1 MVKNIH
7 ELLEETERLKMENA
21 SLHQKLEEAKEAID
35 AIKSGTVDALVIAD
49 KKDIKVLTETTA
61 DKTYRILIEKMHE
74 GAVTIN
80 EEGTILYCNAC
91 FANMVNLPLQK
102 VTGTKL
108 ESFIGENYSDQI
120 HHLLTQGA
128 ENVFKKEV
136 YLHAVTGTTL
146 PVLLTANTFL
156 LNNALVLSIILT
168 DLTIQKK
175 NEEELKLKTTE
186 LEKKNKELIFQ
197 NEEKERCTIE
207 LMLANKELRFQ
218 SGEKEKRSAELILA
232 NIELLFQNEEKE
244 KRAAELLIANKELE
258 AFNYISSH
266 DLQEPL
272 RKIQTFSNRI
282 LTNEYAALSDTAKED
297 FKRIQGAAKRM
308 QAFIEDLLSYSHTNV
323 SERNLENADLYKI
336 IEEVKRDLKET
347 IQEKGAIIET
357 GHFFEVNVI
366 PFQFR
371 QLMLN
376 LISNSLKFAAVDR
389 PLHIKINSNKEKGST
404 LENQHR
410 SLPALLLSLDKEYC
424 HISITDNGIGFD
436 PRYKEYIFGVFKRL
450 HTKEDY
456 PGTGIGLAIVK
467 KIIDN
472 HNGYITATSEVNK
485 GARFDIYLPVNGSI

>member
-1 MVKNIH
+1 
-7 ELLEETERLKMENA
+7 
-21 SLHQKLEEAKEAID
+21 
-35 AIKSGTVDALVIAD
+35 
-49 KKDIKVLTETTA
+49 
-61 DKTYRILIEKMHE
+61 
-74 GAVTIN
+74 
-80 EEGTILYCNAC
+80 
-91 FANMVNLPLQK
+91 MVNLPLQK

-175 NEEELKLKTTE
+175 NEEDLKLKTTE

-197 NEEKERCTIE
+197 NEEKERCTME
-207 LMLANKELRFQ
+207 LLIANKELVFQ

-282 LTNEYAALSDTAKED
+282 LTNEHTALSDTAKED

-308 QAFIEDLLSYSHTNV
+308 QTFIEDLLTYSHTNI
-323 SERNLENADLYKI
+323 SERIFENTDLYKI

-376 LISNSLKFAAVDR
+376 LISNALKFAAVNR
-389 PLHIKINSNKEKGST
+389 PPHIKIKSSTKKGSALKT
-404 LENQHR
+404 GHVN
-410 SLPALLLSLDKEYC
+410 LPPTGLSPEKEYC
-424 HISITDNGIGFD
+424 HISITDNGIGFN
-436 PRYKEYIFGVFKRL
+436 PQYKEYIFGVFKRL
-450 HTKEDY
+450 HTKEEY

-467 KIIDN
+467 KIVEN
-472 HNGYITATSEVNK
+472 HNGFITATGELDK
-485 GARFDIYLPVNGSI
+485 GARFDIYLPVH